1 MAVQPRATH
10 KRLLSF
16 AGVFALLLVLIAA
29 ASSLSSGRQPPR
41 AQSPGGSAV
50 SVPRPEPRTLAEL
63 LVLEPAALERVDIA
77 RMNLLCAE
85 GLPGAENLNIDASLA
100 TLGQWADHAKREI
113 DRHLYRFQAKPVEYD
128 RSEGYFRMLM
138 MSVVV
143 HEDFDVRY
151 NPERISSPADVRV
164 DDHFFADSRDVL
176 LHGLVNGRRMGTCS
190 SMPVLYVALARRLGY
205 PVKLV
210 ATKGHLFMRWESPSD
225 RFDMEATGKGMNR
238 YGDEYYRQWPFP
250 VSDQEIQANGY
261 LKSMT
266 PTEELSVFLSI
277 RGFCLMEAGRVL
289 EAVAAFE
296 AALRFAP
303 DWECNR
309 ILLADAREKLA
320 RGWQQSPV
328 IAQQPE
334 NIDAIVRWAETNR
347 RTGPELVPD
356 PSPVHRI
363 LQP

>member
-1 MAVQPRATH
+1 
-10 KRLLSF
+10 
-16 AGVFALLLVLIAA
+16 
-29 ASSLSSGRQPPR
+29 
-41 AQSPGGSAV
+41 
-50 SVPRPEPRTLAEL
+50 VPRPEPRTLAEL
-63 LVLEPAALERVDIA
+63 LALKPAELERVDIA

-85 GLPGAENLNIDASLA
+85 GLPGAETLNVDASLA

-113 DRHLYRFQAKPVEYD
+113 DRHLYRFQAKPAEYD

-277 RGFCLMEAGRVL
+277 RASCLMEAGRL
-289 EAVAAFE
+289 GEAVSAFE
-296 AALRFAP
+296 SAFRFAP
-303 DWECNR
+303 EWEGNR
-309 ILLADAREKLA
+309 ALLADAQEKQA
-320 RGWQQSPV
+320 RGWRPGV
-328 IAQQPE
+328 PLPPE
-334 NIDAIVRWAETNR
+334 DIGAIVRWAGMNR
-347 RTGPELVPD
+347 RADPSMGPD
-356 PSPVHRI
+356 PNQAARI
-363 LQP
+363 P